1 MLKMSPSITPT
12 LFIDI
17 ASKLAITFS
26 QKMVS
31 SSSSSE
37 AVEAVLGIV
46 AKGNAILAEISRLA
60 EVLVLAPFVDIC
72 PQYIYCFIKL
82 CLWRKTK
89 IKIFAPQNV
98 PTLFLE
104 GRGEGSQLL
113 FDFAYFKVLPHFNFR
128 VVWTNSDFNF
138 SVPRRPR
145 QSRPGSKRT
154 THLQTWTLVW
164 RRNIWT
170 SSHGAGSFQTSSEL
184 VIAGSTN
191 VSRAFSCT
199 AFLLCSWWRIL
210 REEGWFVKNNRSTK
224 WYHQCREFGVMVFR
238 LFHKISESWKSGT
251 SNSLLRLC

>member
-1 MLKMSPSITPT
+1 MSPCITPT

-17 ASKLAITFS
+17 VSKCASSFS

-60 EVLVLAPFVDIC
+60 EVLVLAPFADIC
-72 PQYIYCFIKL
+72 PHYIHCFMKL

-89 IKIFAPQNV
+89 VKIFAPQNV

-104 GRGEGSQLL
+104 GKGEGSQLL

-154 THLQTWTLVW
+154 THLRTWTLVW

-170 SSHGAGSFQTSSEL
+170 SSQGAGSSSNQLWIFSSQVLPMFWEHSVVRRFCCAAGGGSWGGKVGLLKRIDQLNVITNAENGLSTTS
-184 VIAGSTN
+184 
-191 VSRAFSCT
+191 
-199 AFLLCSWWRIL
+199 
-210 REEGWFVKNNRSTK
+210 
-224 WYHQCREFGVMVFR
+224 
-238 LFHKISESWKSGT
+238 
-251 SNSLLRLC
+251 

>member
-1 MLKMSPSITPT
+1 MSLCITPT

-17 ASKLAITFS
+17 VSKFASSFS

-60 EVLVLAPFVDIC
+60 EVLVLAPFADIC
-72 PQYIYCFIKL
+72 PHYIYCFMKL

-89 IKIFAPQNV
+89 VKIFAPQNV

-104 GRGEGSQLL
+104 GKGEGSQLL

-128 VVWTNSDFNF
+128 VVSSNSDFNF

-154 THLQTWTLVW
+154 THLQMWTLVW

-170 SSHGAGSFQTSSEL
+170 SSQGAGSEQTSSEL
-184 VIAGSTN
+184 VHRRFYQCFESIQLYG
-191 VSRAFSCT
+191 VSVVQ
-199 AFLLCSWWRIL
+199 LVEDL
-210 REEGWFVKNNRSTK
+210 EGGRLVCKKESINLMLSPTQR
-224 WYHQCREFGVMVFR
+224 MVFR
-238 LFHKISESWKSGT
+238 LLHKISESWTSGT
-251 SNSLLRLC
+251 SNSL